1 MDVKSKKMRSSD
13 FNKRVRAR
21 ERQNDKKF
29 YMPAMA
35 PDLLIGDIEN
45 IIKETRKAFRRLLK
59 KLFDLQSDAPY
70 ENKVRKKR

>member
-1 MDVKSKKMRSSD
+1 MDVKSEKMRSSD
-13 FNKRVRAR
+13 FKKRMRAQ

-35 PDLLIGDIEN
+35 PDLLISDIKN
-45 IIKETRKAFRRLLK
+45 IIKETRRAFK
-59 KLFDLQSDAPY
+59 KLLQNAYRLADDAPY